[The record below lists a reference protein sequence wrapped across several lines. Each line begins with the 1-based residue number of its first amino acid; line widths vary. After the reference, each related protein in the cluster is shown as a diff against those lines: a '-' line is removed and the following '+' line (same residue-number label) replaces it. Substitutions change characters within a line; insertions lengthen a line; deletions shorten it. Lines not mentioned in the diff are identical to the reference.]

1 MTHEHLRKMIALLE
15 PIIEEHKILDGLSLD
30 IARMSAAVLVGL
42 GVSVGTVVV
51 GKDYIAVLIEHL
63 RHFVISAGIFAHSV
77 RNLHDTLGAF
87 NIVPEVAV
95 YRG

>member
-1 MTHEHLRKMIALLE
+1 MIALLE

-51 GKDYIAVLIEHL
+51 GKDYIAVFIEHL
-63 RHFVISAGIFAHSV
+63 RHFVISAGILAHSV

-87 NIVPEVAV
+87 HIVPEVAV